1 MSETMKEPTQG
12 IRITTVDRNGAA
24 YHAGLEPGDVII
36 RYNGQPIRSVKDL
49 DQAVQE
55 TTGLFKVNVEYQRE
69 GKVLNNSITTGKLG
83 IHSNESGM
91 DQSVAP
97 AASVQRPQQ
106 PSIQQPRMFWTS
118 LIMFMATLTLIIS
131 VLGGVMVLV
140 SSQNA
145 FGFFTGAQAI
155 LIGLFAYAIAKV
167 MVETWKNTAAIRN
180 ILERQQL

>member
-1 MSETMKEPTQG
+1 
-12 IRITTVDRNGAA
+12 
-24 YHAGLEPGDVII
+24 
-36 RYNGQPIRSVKDL
+36 
-49 DQAVQE
+49 
-55 TTGLFKVNVEYQRE
+55 
-69 GKVLNNSITTGKLG
+69 
-83 IHSNESGM
+83 
-91 DQSVAP
+91 
-97 AASVQRPQQ
+97 
-106 PSIQQPRMFWTS
+106 MFWTS

>member
-36 RYNGQPIRSVKDL
+36 SYNGELIRSVEDL
-49 DQAVQE
+49 DQAVKE

-69 GKVLNNSITTGKLG
+69 GKVLNNSITAGKLG
-83 IHSNESGM
+83 IHSDGLGM

-97 AASVQRPQQ
+97 DGSVQPPQQ
-106 PSIQQPRMFWTS
+106 PTIQQPRTFWTS

-131 VLGGVMVLV
+131 VLGGFMVLV

-155 LIGLFAYAIAKV
+155 LMGLFAYAIAKV
-167 MVETWKNTAAIRN
+167 LVETWKNTTAIRSM
-180 ILERQQL
+180 LEKQQ